1 MKKILLSIMLFSLA
15 MLLLTACGSTPNP
28 APMPNGGATAD
39 GTMGQTTEKTQVDT
53 SKFIGEE
60 KAKELALKKAEIGAD
75 GVKFDRV
82 ELDHDDGIWQ
92 YEVDFRHGDIEYDI
106 DINAENGEIL
116 SFEKE
121 REREADF

>member
-1 MKKILLSIMLFSLA
+1 MSFSLA
-15 MLLLTACGSTPNP
+15 MFLLTACGSKQNTVPTPD
-28 APMPNGGATAD
+28 AGATTD
-39 GTMGQTTEKTQVDT
+39 GTMTQTTDKTQVDT

-75 GVKFDRV
+75 SVKFDRV
-82 ELDHDDGIWQ
+82 ELDHDDGVWQ
-92 YEVDFRHGDIEYDI
+92 YEVDFRHDDIEYDI

-121 REREADF
+121 NDAGF

>member
-1 MKKILLSIMLFSLA
+1 MKKFLASIALFSLVV
-15 MLLLTACGSTPNP
+15 LLLTACGSNQSSSH
-28 APMPNGGATAD
+28 APGASAITD
-39 GTMGQTTEKTQVDT
+39 GTTPQSTDTTKVDS

-60 KAKELALKKAEIGAD
+60 KAKALALKKAEIGAE

-82 ELDHDDGIWQ
+82 ELDRDNGIWQ
-92 YEVDFRHGDIEYDI
+92 YEVDFRQGDFEYDI

-121 REREADF
+121 RGVGF

>member
-1 MKKILLSIMLFSLA
+1 
-15 MLLLTACGSTPNP
+15 
-28 APMPNGGATAD
+28 MP
-39 GTMGQTTEKTQVDT
+39 QTTDKTQVDT

-82 ELDHDDGIWQ
+82 ELDFDDGVWQ

-121 REREADF
+121 NDAGF

>member
-1 MKKILLSIMLFSLA
+1 MSFSLA
-15 MLLLTACGSTPNP
+15 MLLLTACGSKQDAASTPDSS
-28 APMPNGGATAD
+28 AAE
-39 GTMGQTTEKTQVDT
+39 GTIPQTTDKTQADT

-82 ELDHDDGIWQ
+82 ELDHDDGVWQ

-121 REREADF
+121 TDADY

>member
-1 MKKILLSIMLFSLA
+1 MRKILVSIMVFSLA
-15 MLLLTACGSTPNP
+15 MLLLTACGSKKNTVPTT
-28 APMPNGGATAD
+28 GSSATGD
-39 GTMGQTTEKTQVDT
+39 GTMQQATDKTQVDT

-82 ELDHDDGIWQ
+82 ELDFDDGVWQ

-121 REREADF
+121 NDAGF

>member
-1 MKKILLSIMLFSLA
+1 VKKILVSIMVFSLA
-15 MLLLTACGSTPNP
+15 MLLLTACGSKQNTV
-28 APMPNGGATAD
+28 PMPDASATAD
-39 GTMGQTTEKTQVDT
+39 GIMPQATGKTQVDT

-60 KAKELALKKAEIGAD
+60 KAKELALKRAELGAD

-82 ELDHDDGIWQ
+82 ELDNDDGVWQ

-121 REREADF
+121 RDSGF

>member
-1 MKKILLSIMLFSLA
+1 MKKILVSIMLFSLA
-15 MLLLTACGSTPNP
+15 MSLLTACDSIQNAIPTPDT
-28 APMPNGGATAD
+28 GVAD
-39 GTMGQTTEKTQVDT
+39 GTMSQATEKTQVDT

-82 ELDHDDGIWQ
+82 ELDHDDGVWQ

-121 REREADF
+121 RDAGF

>member
-1 MKKILLSIMLFSLA
+1 MKKVLVSIMVFSLA
-15 MLLLTACGSTPNP
+15 MLLLTACGSKQNIVPTP
-28 APMPNGGATAD
+28 GDSG
-39 GTMGQTTEKTQVDT
+39 TTEETMPQNYDKTQVDT

-82 ELDHDDGIWQ
+82 ELDHDDGVWQ
-92 YEVDFRHGDIEYDI
+92 YEVDFRHDDIEYDI
-106 DINAENGEIL
+106 DINAQNGEVL

-121 REREADF
+121 KYAGY

>member
-1 MKKILLSIMLFSLA
+1 MKKILVSIMVFSMA
-15 MLLLTACGSTPNP
+15 MLLLTACGSKQNTVPKP
-28 APMPNGGATAD
+28 GAGATGD
-39 GTMGQTTEKTQVDT
+39 ETMQQTTDKTQVDT

-82 ELDHDDGIWQ
+82 ELDFDDGVWQ

-121 REREADF
+121 NDAGF

>member
-1 MKKILLSIMLFSLA
+1 MRKILVSIMVFSLA
-15 MLLLTACGSTPNP
+15 MLLLTACGSKQNTVPTP
-28 APMPNGGATAD
+28 GDSATGD
-39 GTMGQTTEKTQVDT
+39 GTMQQATDKTQVDT

-60 KAKELALKKAEIGAD
+60 KAKELALKKAEISAD

-82 ELDHDDGIWQ
+82 ELDYDDGVWQ

-106 DINAENGEIL
+106 DIKAENGEIL

-121 REREADF
+121 KDTDY

>member
-1 MKKILLSIMLFSLA
+1 MKKILVCIMLFSLA
-15 MLLLTACGSTPNP
+15 MLLLTACGSKQNAVPTPG
-28 APMPNGGATAD
+28 AGATTD
-39 GTMGQTTEKTQVDT
+39 GTMSQANEKTQVDT

-82 ELDHDDGIWQ
+82 ELDHDDGVWQ

-121 REREADF
+121 RDAGF

>member
-1 MKKILLSIMLFSLA
+1 MKKILVSIMVFSLA
-15 MLLLTACGSTPNP
+15 MLLLTACGSKQNTVPTP
-28 APMPNGGATAD
+28 GTGATTE
-39 GTMGQTTEKTQVDT
+39 GTMPQTTDKTQVDT

-75 GVKFDRV
+75 GVKFDHV
-82 ELDHDDGIWQ
+82 ELDYDDGVWQ
-92 YEVDFRHGDIEYDI
+92 YEVDFRHSDIEYDI

-121 REREADF
+121 NDAGF

>member
-1 MKKILLSIMLFSLA
+1 MKKILVSIMVFSMA
-15 MLLLTACGSTPNP
+15 MLLLIACGSKQNTVPTP
-28 APMPNGGATAD
+28 GTGATTE
-39 GTMGQTTEKTQVDT
+39 GTMPQTTDKTQVDT

-82 ELDHDDGIWQ
+82 ELDFDDGVWQ

-121 REREADF
+121 NDAGF